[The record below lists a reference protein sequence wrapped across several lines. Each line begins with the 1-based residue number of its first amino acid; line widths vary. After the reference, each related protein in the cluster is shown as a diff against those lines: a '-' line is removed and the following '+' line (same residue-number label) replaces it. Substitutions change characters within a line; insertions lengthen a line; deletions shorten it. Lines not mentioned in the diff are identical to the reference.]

1 MSGILMLILIMALS
15 LIGLIMAVFP
25 RRLMEWMDR
34 VEDKLFN
41 RRPAKAAASG
51 AGDGNAPPSRLSSI
65 IVFSTRVVGIFTVA
79 LGLFYIV
86 MFVFVY
92 PI

>member
-1 MSGILMLILIMALS
+1 MILLIVALS
-15 LIGLIMAVFP
+15 VIGLVMAVFP

-34 VEDKLFN
+34 MEDRLFK
-41 RRPAKAAASG
+41 RRPVKATASAANDTNTH
-51 AGDGNAPPSRLSSI
+51 ASRMSSI
-65 IVFSTRVVGIFTVA
+65 IVLSTRVVGIFTVA

>member
-1 MSGILMLILIMALS
+1 MLWIVALS
-15 LIGLIMAVFP
+15 IIGLVMAVFP
-25 RRLMEWMDR
+25 RQLIDWMDR
-34 VEDKLFN
+34 IEDKLFN
-41 RRPAKAAASG
+41 RHPVKAAASG
-51 AGDGNAPPSRLSSI
+51 VKDGNASTSRLTSI
-65 IVFSTRVVGIFTVA
+65 IVLSTRVVGIFTVA